1 MPCLA
6 MHLAVAKEYLRK
18 NPGENEE
25 EFMLG
30 TIAPDI
36 EMSDID
42 KYIKGVNA
50 DKNSHHF
57 GENYSLVDETDA
69 IEYMKRKVNFTKF
82 FACNDLSTS
91 FLRAYFLHLIC
102 DYLFF
107 GEYVTYEDIV
117 GMTAIEARDKGY
129 ADYNKITPKLIKK
142 YDLTVPDEIKSII
155 FGNSEGELEILKEDR
170 IYKFIGDMS
179 NIDINDFEN
188 NILKI

>member
-36 EMSDID
+36 DMPDID
-42 KYIKGVNA
+42 KYINGVNT

-57 GENYSLVDETDA
+57 GENYNTTDA
-69 IEYMKRKVNFTKF
+69 IEYMRRKVNFDKF

-102 DYLFF
+102 DYKFF
-107 GEYVTYEDIV
+107 GEYVTHKDIV
-117 GMTAIEARDKGY
+117 GKTFNEIRDKGY
-129 ADYNKITPKLIKK
+129 ADYNRITPKLVEK
-142 YDLTVPDEIKSII
+142 YDLVIPDCIKKIVS
-155 FGNSEGELEILKEDR
+155 GHSDGELEIINEEKV
-170 IYKFIGDMS
+170 YKFIEDMS
-179 NIDINDFEN
+179 NIDINDFKN

>member
-36 EMSDID
+36 DMPDID
-42 KYIKGVNA
+42 KYINGVSS

-57 GENYSLVDETDA
+57 GENYNTTYA
-69 IEYMKRKVNFTKF
+69 IEYIKKKVNFNKF
-82 FACNDLSTS
+82 FSCNDLTSS

-107 GEYVTYEDIV
+107 GEYVTHKDIV
-117 GMTAIEARDKGY
+117 GKTFEETREKAFN
-129 ADYNKITPKLIKK
+129 DYNRITPKLVEK
-142 YDLTVPDEIKSII
+142 YDLVIPECIKKIVSGHSD
-155 FGNSEGELEILKEDR
+155 GNLELLNEKR
-170 IYKFIGDMS
+170 VYKFIEDMS
-179 NIDINDFEN
+179 NIDINDFKN